1 MIPRDYITE
10 WRSQVSWT
18 TDAQV
23 EQDLVLSR
31 AIVELFSETKLARS
45 LAFRGATALYK
56 LHLRPAARYSE
67 DIDLVQI
74 LSEPMGP
81 TLDAIRARL
90 DPWLGTPRRQLNEG
104 RVILVYRFESE
115 GNPPLPLR
123 LKVEINS
130 REHFTHFGHAQ
141 VPFQAT
147 SRWFTGQAMVTS
159 FNLDELSGTKLR
171 ALYQRKKGRDLF
183 DLWLLL
189 ERKLIDPERA
199 VDCFCRYM
207 EQGGTPV
214 SRAQFE
220 ANLAEKAEDAAF
232 RNDIKPLL
240 ATNVDYTPDAGF
252 DVVGR
257 ELAARLPGHPW
268 QGAKLPPG

>member
-1 MIPRDYITE
+1 LIPRDYITE

-130 REHFTHFGHAQ
+130 REHFSHFGHVQ

-257 ELAARLPGHPW
+257 ELAARLPGQPW